1 MIALTKEFRHMLQEL
16 FESRGST
23 EISTVDL
30 VSLLDVNMKDLEI
43 FLQDSLLKNEYKIV
57 QAKDGTLYVK
67 RFLDNMIEGKTMT
80 STMKKVQWDNIG
92 GCPCFTCHEL
102 DRCDVGNPI
111 SSVDCPLFSKWLFAK
126 KPDGEEK

>member
-16 FESRGST
+16 FESRGVT

-30 VSLLDVNMKDLEI
+30 VTILDVNMKDLET
-43 FLQDSLLKNEYKIV
+43 FLQDAQMKNEYKIV
-57 QAKDGTLYVK
+57 QAEDGTLYVK
-67 RFLDNMIEGKTMT
+67 RFLDIKMEGKKVT
-80 STMKKVQWDNIG
+80 STLKKVQWDNIG

-111 SSVDCPLFSKWLFAK
+111 SSIDCPLFSRWLFAEQ
-126 KPDGEEK
+126 PDGEEE